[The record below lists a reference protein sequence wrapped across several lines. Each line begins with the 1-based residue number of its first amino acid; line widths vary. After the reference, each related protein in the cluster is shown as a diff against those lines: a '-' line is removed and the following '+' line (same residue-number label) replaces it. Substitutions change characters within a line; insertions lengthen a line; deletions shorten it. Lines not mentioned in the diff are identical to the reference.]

1 MDLRVLLQP
10 NFFPESTKTF
20 IGKCFW
26 NHLINSFC
34 SEGYSRIIC
43 IEEVGRHF
51 IFNTHHTW
59 NFNLINIYMY
69 WALSLF
75 QNYTR
80 CLLAKP
86 IPPAIISGR
95 ALRTRGLRLWYFMP
109 LSTIFK
115 LYHGTQFYCWRK
127 PENTTD
133 LSQVTDKLYHI
144 MLYRVH
150 LAWAGFEITTLVVIG
165 TDCISSYKSNYHTI
179 TTTTSSN

>member
-1 MDLRVLLQP
+1 MGNVFETIWSTASAVRDIPELFVLRRLGGIL
-10 NFFPESTKTF
+10 F
-20 IGKCFW
+20 
-26 NHLINSFC
+26 LIPTMH
-34 SEGYSRIIC
+34 EI
-43 IEEVGRHF
+43 
-51 IFNTHHTW
+51 
-59 NFNLINIYMY
+59 LIWLIYTCT
-69 WALSLF
+69 ALSLF

-109 LSTIFK
+109 LSTRFK
-115 LYHGTQFYCWRK
+115 LYRGTQFYCWRK
-127 PENTTD
+127 PKNTTD

-165 TDCISSYKSNYHTI
+165 TDCISSCKSNYHTI